1 MHPELFH
8 LGRFS
13 IPTYGVLA
21 AAGLI
26 LGLVICVHYAKRE
39 GFDEDQCWNMGVIA
53 IFAGLLGA
61 KLMFIVVDWP
71 VYGHLDKMFSWE
83 MLRSGG
89 VWYGGLIGAVTAG
102 AIYTVL
108 HKWPVLK
115 TADAFAPGIAFGHSL
130 GRLGCLAA
138 GCCYGRPT
146 DVSWGIV
153 FRNPLVEKYGGGTPL
168 NVRLH
173 PTQIYEWAAEFIVF
187 LVLVWLYKRKTRP
200 GQVAGTYL
208 IGFGIARFI
217 IEFWRYDP
225 DRGSMFGGAI
235 TATQF
240 ISILLVIFGGAL
252 WMQWGT
258 AKQPQIAVA

>member
-1 MHPELFH
+1 MFPELFH
-8 LGRFS
+8 IGHFS

-26 LGLVICVHYAKRE
+26 FGLILCVHYAKRE

-61 KLMFIVVDWP
+61 KLMFLVVDWDT
-71 VYGHLDKMFSWE
+71 YRHLDKLFTWE

-102 AIYTVL
+102 TIYTLL
-108 HKWPVLK
+108 HHWPVLK
-115 TADAFAPGIAFGHSL
+115 TADAYAPGIAFGHSL

-146 DVSWGIV
+146 NVSWGIV
-153 FRNPLVEKYGGGTPL
+153 FHNPLSAQQSGTPL
-168 NVRLH
+168 NVRLQ

-187 LVLVWLYKRKTRP
+187 LVLIWLYKRKTRP

-235 TATQF
+235 TVTQF
-240 ISILLVIFGGAL
+240 ISILLVVLGGAL
-252 WMQWGT
+252 WMQWSA
-258 AKQPQIAVA
+258 AKQPETAAA